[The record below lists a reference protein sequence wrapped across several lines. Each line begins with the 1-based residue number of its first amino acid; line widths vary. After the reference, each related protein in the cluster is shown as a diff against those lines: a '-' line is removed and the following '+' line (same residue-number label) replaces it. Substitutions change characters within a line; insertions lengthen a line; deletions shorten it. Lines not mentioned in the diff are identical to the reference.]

1 MGGVI
6 GATSG
11 KFVLIGAALLL
22 QGRVDNART
31 EIAIVPGLAYSAVTE
46 GFARRNSA
54 RLLKIAI
61 RATSF
66 TAPVTAVDPGLK
78 GPAEVELGRDV
89 LDAHPIEIDFGRH
102 QVRSLLKSEA
112 QQAERRSTAI
122 PVEVEPDGL
131 LRVPLTLSDHRV
143 VSGELD
149 LRNADTVIATAAM
162 TGVPVQIG
170 GKESGARSVEQM
182 HGLKVGLGIFW
193 QSRIIF
199 DLGDNKIFVRS

>member
-31 EIAIVPGLAYSAVTE
+31 EIAIVPGLATSAVSE

-54 RLLKIAI
+54 RPLKIAI

-66 TAPVTAVDPGLK
+66 TAMVTAVDPGLK

-102 QVRSLLKSEA
+102 QVRALLKSEA

-122 PVEVEPDGL
+122 LVEVEPDGL

-149 LRNADTVIATAAM
+149 LKNVDTVIATAGM
-162 TGVPVQIG
+162 NGVPVQIG
-170 GKESGARSVEQM
+170 GKESGDQSVEAM
-182 HGLKVGLGIFW
+182 HGLKVGLGIFG
-193 QSRIIF
+193 QSRVIF
-199 DLGDNKIFVRS
+199 DLGNDKIFVRS